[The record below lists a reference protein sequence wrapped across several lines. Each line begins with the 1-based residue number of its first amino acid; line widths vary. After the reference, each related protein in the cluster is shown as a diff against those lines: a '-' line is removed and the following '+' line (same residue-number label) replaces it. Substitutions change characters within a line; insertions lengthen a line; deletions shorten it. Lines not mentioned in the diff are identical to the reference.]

1 LCRILEAYWQEI
13 LQIPIAIYFEQY
25 PTGVTARTSN
35 RRSAAHHYEMSL
47 ERTVT
52 CDAHPTHSS
61 TVGIS
66 ILTNGTET
74 EFRQTVGTDCV

>member
-1 LCRILEAYWQEI
+1 MEAYWQEI

-25 PTGVTARTSN
+25 PIRVPARPSN
-35 RRSAAHHYEMSL
+35 RRSAARHYEMSL

-52 CDAHPTHSS
+52 CDAHLTRCS
-61 TVGIS
+61 TVGTS
-66 ILTNGTET
+66 ILTNDTET